1 MIRYGEVSVTV
12 SGGWGNLEI
21 DGNPVGTTPYTGRL
35 TTGSHQIRVYND
47 AAGYDLSQTITVK
60 EGELVRVPFA
70 P

>member
-1 MIRYGEVSVTV
+1 MHA
-12 SGGWGNLEI
+12 
-21 DGNPVGTTPYTGRL
+21 GTTPYTGRL